1 MKDEIRHNKEGGL
14 NLLLNDLLSKS
25 KKTEEHVK
33 DAVSFDG
40 VMPTPALL
48 PIKPPAKQVST
59 LFNLTGDKS
68 HALPFS
74 PSGLSH
80 DYWGS

>member
-1 MKDEIRHNKEGGL
+1 MLLK
-14 NLLLNDLLSKS
+14 NLLLRL
-25 KKTEEHVK
+25 KKTEAHVK
-33 DAVSFDG
+33 DAESFDG
-40 VMPTPALL
+40 ATPAPALL

-59 LFNLTGDKS
+59 LFNLNGDKS